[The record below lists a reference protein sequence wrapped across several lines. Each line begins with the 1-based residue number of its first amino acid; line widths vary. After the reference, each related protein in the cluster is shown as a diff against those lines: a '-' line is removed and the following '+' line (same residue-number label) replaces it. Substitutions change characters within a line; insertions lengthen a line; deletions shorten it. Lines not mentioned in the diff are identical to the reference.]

1 MILLTPK
8 ARKTSCSDVCK
19 SARAGHRRNSGERS
33 KATEL
38 GLVGSSGSS
47 RRPLYGVSV
56 SLQEVEAALSF
67 RWQRA
72 VSALAGIARGEADFL
87 TSRAAK
93 LAPNN
98 DEVKKLREEVV
109 KLLERNTDGA
119 CKWSF
124 RSRFFWP
131 GAISFAADAA
141 SGVLVAPTS
150 SRARR
155 PFSSPPRVG

>member
-1 MILLTPK
+1 M
-8 ARKTSCSDVCK
+8 
-19 SARAGHRRNSGERS
+19 
-33 KATEL
+33 
-38 GLVGSSGSS
+38 
-47 RRPLYGVSV
+47 

-155 PFSSPPRVG
+155 PFSSPPRVGDNPQIRIAVMLICAPGLHAAETDTGYLTAGLTHRFMQ